1 MTHAWKHWV
10 MGAGFFGFGI
20 YMLLTGG
27 SLMLV
32 GLSVVAAAYL
42 FYRAFTEQTGE
53 AGQDLELAVN
63 FVRNPYETLF
73 DEAVARLDNDQRDQ
87 PAQDQ
92 RGMLRSLVAE
102 LGLGDDQRKDD
113 ERGFDADAAIER
125 YLANRP
131 AEAAAQPPYRP
142 AAQGFGRKRA

>member
-1 MTHAWKHWV
+1 MHAWKHWV

-27 SLMLV
+27 SLMLA
-32 GLSVVAAAYL
+32 GLSAVAAAFL

-73 DEAVARLDNDQRDQ
+73 DEAVARLDDDQRDQ
-87 PAQDQ
+87 PPQGQ
-92 RGMLRSLVAE
+92 RGMLQSLVAE

-113 ERGFDADAAIER
+113 QPSFDADAAIAR

-131 AEAAAQPPYRP
+131 ATEPAPVARP
-142 AAQGFGRKRA
+142 QGFGRKRA